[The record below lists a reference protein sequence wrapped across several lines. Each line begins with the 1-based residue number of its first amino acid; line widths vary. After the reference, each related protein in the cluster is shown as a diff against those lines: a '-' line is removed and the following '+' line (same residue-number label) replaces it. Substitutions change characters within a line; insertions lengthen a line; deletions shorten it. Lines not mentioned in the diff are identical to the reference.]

1 MKKIRIAQ
9 LGVTHEHAA
18 AVINT
23 LKLREDLFEIVG
35 VVDDTEISKDS
46 PNMGGILNSAYY
58 GGIPVKTLDEVLN
71 DPSIEAVTV
80 ETANFMLTP
89 IAIKFMEKG
98 IPIYMDKP
106 GHPDLQLYKTLL
118 AGCKKKNLPF
128 QIGYMF
134 RVNEGFEFARKA
146 IQNKIIGDLTFMEL
160 DMNHCYGGEPYQEY
174 LRNLPGGIMYNLGC
188 HIIDFT
194 VRTLGAPR
202 NVTPF
207 LRSVKGYDRNVQNL
221 CMAVLEY
228 ENAFVN
234 IRCCSKLPMSPFTS
248 GRIML
253 IEGTNGRIFCTPVE
267 RIGGTKELEMEIFL
281 NEAKGDFPAGRH
293 TLRFP
298 PARDR
303 HEKQLEEFALTIRG
317 EGKESVTR
325 EHDLLTHEVLL
336 AACGQENIVIGAEK
350 L

>member
-1 MKKIRIAQ
+1 MEKIRIAQ
-9 LGVTHEHAA
+9 IGVTHEHAA
-18 AVINT
+18 AIIRA

-35 VVDDTEISKDS
+35 VVDDNDISKDT
-46 PNMGGILNSAYY
+46 PNMGGTLNPDYY

-71 DPSIEAVTV
+71 DPSIEAVAV

-89 IAIKFMEKG
+89 IAVKFMEKG

-106 GHPDLQLYKTLL
+106 GHPDLQLYKALL
-118 AGCKKKNLPF
+118 AGCKAKNLPF

-134 RVNEGFEFARKA
+134 RGNAGFEFARKA
-146 IQNKIIGDLTFMEL
+146 IENKLIGDLTFMEL
-160 DMNHCYGGEPYQEY
+160 DMNHNYGGEIYQEY
-174 LRNLPGGIMYNLGC
+174 LQKLPGGIMYNLGG

-202 NVTPF
+202 KVTPF
-207 LRSVKGYDRNVQNL
+207 LRSVKGYERNVQNL

-253 IEGTNGRIFCTPVE
+253 IEGTNGRIYCSPVE
-267 RIGGTKELEMEIFL
+267 KIGGATELEMEIFL
-281 NEAKGDFPAGRH
+281 YEGKGDFPAGRH
-293 TLRFP
+293 TLRFA

-303 HEKQLEEFALTIRG
+303 YEKQLEEFARTIRG